1 MSYCLKGNTTS
12 IRVLSCDTV
21 IDGAFFPQPDFQV
34 PEEEMSQHTG
44 QNMVIPS
51 RVFPNLIMIHSQFR
65 FGFFKALLYGPSNAT
80 EPNECGQSCAN
91 WGIADE
97 ISVSAIRSDA
107 TSDNEPNGFIR
118 ESVL

>member
-1 MSYCLKGNTTS
+1 
-12 IRVLSCDTV
+12 
-21 IDGAFFPQPDFQV
+21 
-34 PEEEMSQHTG
+34 MSQHTG

-65 FGFFKALLYGPSNAT
+65 FGFFEALLYGPTNAT
-80 EPNECGQSCAN
+80 EPNECGQSCAD

-107 TSDNEPNGFIR
+107 TSDNEPYGFIR